1 MSYSKLRNIICTRK
15 ASGGD
20 SRKMHL
26 FAIDIIKIHPFGREI
41 AVKEA
46 VTHKRAK
53 VCGPMVFGDGFRVCR
68 ADAETGHKCHR
79 RQGR

>member
-1 MSYSKLRNIICTRK
+1 MSYSKLLNNTKTKK

-20 SRKMHL
+20 SRKMLL
-26 FAIDIIKIHPFGREI
+26 FAIDINQAHTFGREMR
-41 AVKEA
+41 VKEA

-53 VCGPMVFGDGFRVCR
+53 VGGAMVFGDGFRVCR

>member
-1 MSYSKLRNIICTRK
+1 MSYSKLLNNTKTKK

-20 SRKMHL
+20 SRKMLL
-26 FAIDIIKIHPFGREI
+26 FAIDINQAHTFGREMR
-41 AVKEA
+41 VKEA

-53 VCGPMVFGDGFRVCR
+53 VGGPMVFGDGFRVCR

-79 RQGR
+79 GQGR